1 MNEYHTN
8 LQVTKFQP
16 RQKGGR
22 NGNRW
27 WTTPIG
33 FVKINFDGVVFTDTN
48 MSGLGVVIRNDN
60 GSVLASCSK
69 KISQAYKSDE
79 IETMATTTT
88 LSFVH
93 KLGFKHA
100 ILEGDSLVL
109 INALKTEVHSLAPM
123 GLLIEDVKM
132 LSQNFD
138 KLLYSHTKRN
148 GNSVAHNLTKYA
160 IGIPDFLVWMEDIPP
175 HRFSV
180 L

>member
-1 MNEYHTN
+1 
-8 LQVTKFQP
+8 
-16 RQKGGR
+16 
-22 NGNRW
+22 
-27 WTTPIG
+27 
-33 FVKINFDGVVFTDTN
+33 

-148 GNSVAHNLTKYA
+148 SNFVAHHNLAKYT
-160 IGIPDFLVWMEDIPP
+160 IGIPNFLVCGWKISYHTSFLFYNLIRLIYIKKISKVFTQKNKNKKTRPIILY
-175 HRFSV
+175 HALF